1 MKSGE
6 VGNDGDRSHRPKWL
20 AQQKANHHDAI
31 TPGPL
36 SDGVDRVLSLG
47 FGLSPYIGRQH
58 CTQQCSQSHEQGTVA
73 GYVNQGPDDKKISVP
88 VQSWGARRTTFLRSS
103 LRQDRTLT
111 RAHQAHGISVRGH
124 DLRYSLREGGQILCN
139 RLNHPSA
146 QVA

>member
-31 TPGPL
+31 TPAPL

-47 FGLSPYIGRQH
+47 FGLSPYVGRQH

-88 VQSWGARRTTFLRSS
+88 VQHGIKYSAFSRSS
-103 LRQDRTLT
+103 TLGPRQITVKIVQDI
-111 RAHQAHGISVRGH
+111 AQCEE
-124 DLRYSLREGGQILCN
+124 D
-139 RLNHPSA
+139 PSSP
-146 QVA
+146 